1 MIRKKLDK
9 EKYREWLKNASIYDL
24 LSRLAS
30 IKPAEIIPPENRRK
44 SDSLNFLID
53 VHNFLVNTD
62 KYSES
67 DLVRRLFADIMQ
79 RPYVVKFVKYMQ
91 LYIATAFSKDLMDTI
106 EETRKQLRGKPIN
119 LNNPHFLAWI
129 VIFVMASWELRKRR
143 ELGRNPAG
151 YNIDNSI
158 ALSWHLSQQKDEE
171 LWKLLMD
178 DVDRIVKEIKIDG
191 PEKEEVVAKLFFEK
205 LQGRMKCFENLR
217 RDDLIAMTFGKER
230 DFLYLPNAVRR
241 RAIGK
246 LSPAGRIR
254 KMRERLRK
262 KGICEEEIKE
272 RTNLEWQNLT
282 LAYILILLR

>member
-91 LYIATAFSKDLMDTI
+91 LYIATAFSKDL
-106 EETRKQLRGKPIN
+106 
-119 LNNPHFLAWI
+119 
-129 VIFVMASWELRKRR
+129 
-143 ELGRNPAG
+143 
-151 YNIDNSI
+151 
-158 ALSWHLSQQKDEE
+158 
-171 LWKLLMD
+171 
-178 DVDRIVKEIKIDG
+178 DG
-191 PEKEEVVAKLFFEK
+191 HD
-205 LQGRMKCFENLR
+205 R
-217 RDDLIAMTFGKER
+217 RDEK
-230 DFLYLPNAVRR
+230 AV
-241 RAIGK
+241 
-246 LSPAGRIR
+246 AG
-254 KMRERLRK
+254 
-262 KGICEEEIKE
+262 
-272 RTNLEWQNLT
+272 Q
-282 LAYILILLR
+282 AY